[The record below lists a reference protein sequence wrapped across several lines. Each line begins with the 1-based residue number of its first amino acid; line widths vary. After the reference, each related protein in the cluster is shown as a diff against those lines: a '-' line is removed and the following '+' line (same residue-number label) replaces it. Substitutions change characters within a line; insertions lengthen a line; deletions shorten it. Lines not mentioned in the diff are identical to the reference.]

1 MDIIEVGVMGVR
13 AAVVELRAKGS
24 RCRFTLFP
32 MVHVADPSFYAQVAA
47 RLGRHD
53 LVVAEGVVGS
63 RVIRRMRARYQRVA
77 RRLGLRMQPLGLCE
91 VGVPVIN
98 PDIVGTDF
106 DRRWRRISLSER
118 LYFGTVRTLVW
129 SYLSWFGSRELLAAY
144 LELDDDI
151 LNVEE
156 PSPFEH
162 IEELSG
168 GHRDK
173 LLCQALTGIHH
184 SHRDDPIDVAVVY
197 GAGHVRPV
205 VSYLHARHGYVVA
218 SADWMTIFTW

>member
-24 RCRFTLFP
+24 RCRFTLYP

-63 RVIRRMRARYQRVA
+63 RVTRRMMARFQRVA
-77 RRLGLRMQPLGLCE
+77 RKLGLWVQPSKLCQ

-98 PDIVGTDF
+98 PDITGTDL
-106 DRRWRRISLSER
+106 DQRWRRISLSER
-118 LYFGTVRTLVW
+118 IYFGAVDPLFW
-129 SYLSWFGSRELLAAY
+129 SYLRWFGSRELLARY
-144 LELDDDI
+144 LQLDDDI

-156 PSPFEH
+156 PSPFKL
-162 IEELSG
+162 IVELLED
-168 GHRDK
+168 HRDK

-184 SHRDDPIDVAVVY
+184 SHREDPINVAVVY
-197 GAGHVRPV
+197 GARHVRPV
-205 VSYLHARHGYVVA
+205 ASYLRARHGYVV
-218 SADWMTIFTW
+218 SSGDWMTIFTL